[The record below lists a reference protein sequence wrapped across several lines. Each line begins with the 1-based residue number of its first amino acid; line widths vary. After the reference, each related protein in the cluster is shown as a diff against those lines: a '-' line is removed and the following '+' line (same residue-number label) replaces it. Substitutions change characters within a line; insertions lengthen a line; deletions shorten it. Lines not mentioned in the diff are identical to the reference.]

1 VDTSSSRSM
10 VLASHKSEAGAAV
23 RGD

>member
-1 VDTSSSRSM
+1 VDTSSSRRM